1 MTMNYEFIYNGETR
15 TVELKDNR
23 IATCG
28 EGSTPIEMDY
38 TPDGRI
44 LLRRDGETKE
54 VFAVSN
60 GEKTY
65 VDIDGTLF
73 EFSVPSD
80 EVGAG
85 GGAGGIE
92 ADPSTV
98 FAPMPGKV
106 VKLMVAEGDP
116 VEPKKHLVIVEA
128 MKMEHIVVAKAAGKV
143 KAVNFAVG
151 DQVDT
156 DTPIIE
162 LDLDE

>member
-1 MTMNYEFIYNGETR
+1 MNYEFIYNGEVKL
-15 TVELKDNR
+15 VELKDNR
-23 IATCG
+23 IASFG
-28 EGSTPIEMDY
+28 EDSSPVEMDY

-44 LLRRDGETKE
+44 FLRRDGRVKE

-60 GEKTY
+60 GDKTF

-73 EFSVPSD
+73 EFAIPSD
-80 EVGAG
+80 EVGAKEAG
-85 GGAGGIE
+85 GGLD
-92 ADPSTV
+92 ADPSKV

-106 VKLMVAEGDP
+106 VKIMVSVGDA

-151 DQVDT
+151 NQVDT
-156 DTPIIE
+156 DTPLVE
-162 LDLDE
+162 LELAE

>member
-1 MTMNYEFIYNGETR
+1 MNYEFLYNGEKKA
-15 TVELKDNR
+15 VDLKDNR
-23 IATCG
+23 IASFG
-28 EGSTPIEMDY
+28 EGSSPVEMDY

-44 LLRRDGETKE
+44 FLRRGGRVKE
-54 VFAVSN
+54 VFAVTN
-60 GEKTY
+60 GDKTY

-73 EFSVPSD
+73 EFAVPSD

-85 GGAGGIE
+85 GAGGGLD
-92 ADPSTV
+92 ADLSKV

-106 VKLMVAEGDP
+106 VKVMVAAGDA

-128 MKMEHIVVAKAAGKV
+128 MKMEHIVVAKAAGTV

-156 DTPIIE
+156 ETPIVE
-162 LDLDE
+162 LELAE